1 LFYILKCKRKL
12 INFYLLFSD
21 DDAYT
26 VQYIKLL
33 IRNGLLCINDQN
45 KEIQELYQITGDV

>member
-45 KEIQELYQITGDV
+45 KEIQELYRITGDV